1 MCFII
6 PSNDRSGRGSRK
18 QMLGLIHGANTSEEF
33 WSAGEA
39 LEHPDTWV
47 KHLKSRKSIK
57 SFIYLVSIIYF
68 CIPINFACMYV
79 CVFSRVQHFVT
90 PWTVARQAPLSMEF
104 SRQEYWSGLPFPTPG
119 DFLDLGIKPGSL
131 AFPAMQVGYFP
142 LSPVFPIPGG
152 HHCFDIPCLKSS
164 ASSSSQ
170 TYFYT

>member
-79 CVFSRVQHFVT
+79 CVQSCPTLCDPMDCSPPGPSVHGILQARILEWIAISYSRG
-90 PWTVARQAPLSMEF
+90 S
-104 SRQEYWSGLPFPTPG
+104 SRPRNQTWISCISCNAGGLFPTEP
-119 DFLDLGIKPGSL
+119 SL
-131 AFPAMQVGYFP
+131 PNTWR
-142 LSPVFPIPGG
+142 
-152 HHCFDIPCLKSS
+152 
-164 ASSSSQ
+164 ASLL
-170 TYFYT
+170 